1 LRYALLLLFAG
12 CIDPIDQQWQLD
24 HDRVVVARATPPRIH
39 AGDMTNL
46 DALVAHDGGP
56 TTIESPLDA
65 EVARAPFA
73 VDLRH
78 GEGGWAL
85 VAPDPATLAAA
96 RPAMGLPADA
106 PVPVDVVM
114 SFADG
119 TNRALAPMQ
128 VKKTVWIGEP
138 TTNPAMPA
146 VTVAG
151 VPAGDEIVVPADEDV
166 YLSTAVPDGWRVN
179 WLTSAGT
186 LHQDD
191 EPTSFVHVAPED
203 AQSGELACV
212 IRDDQGGV
220 VWRVWPIR
228 TR

>member
-1 LRYALLLLFAG
+1 MKYALLLLLAG

-39 AGDMTNL
+39 AGDTTNL
-46 DALVAHDGGP
+46 DALVAHLGGP
-56 TTIESPLDA
+56 TTVEAPLEA
-65 EVARAPFA
+65 TVAAASFP
-73 VDLRH
+73 VDVKKTAA
-78 GEGGWAL
+78 GWAL
-85 VAPDPATLAAA
+85 VAPDEATLAAA

-106 PVPVDVVM
+106 PVPVDVMM

-119 TNRALAPMQ
+119 TNRALAPKQ

-138 TTNPAMPA
+138 STNPDMPA
-146 VTVAG
+146 VTIDGAQ
-151 VPAGDEIVVPADEDV
+151 AGDAVTVAADQDV
-166 YLSTAVPDGWRVN
+166 YLSTTVPDGWRVN

-191 EPTSFVHVAPED
+191 EPTGFIHIAPKD
-203 AQSGELACV
+203 RQSGELACV

-220 VWRVWPIR
+220 VWKVWPLR
-228 TR
+228 AQ

>member
-1 LRYALLLLFAG
+1 LRYALLLLLVG

-65 EVARAPFA
+65 AVARAPFL

-78 GEGGWAL
+78 TDAGWAL
-85 VAPDPATLAAA
+85 VAPDAATLAAA

-128 VKKTVWIGEP
+128 VKKTVWLGEP
-138 TTNPAMPA
+138 TTNPEMPA
-146 VTVAG
+146 VTVANAPPG
-151 VPAGDEIVVPADEDV
+151 EEIVVAADEDV
-166 YLSTAVPDGWRVN
+166 YLSTTVPDGWRVN

-186 LHQDD
+186 LYQDD
-191 EPTSFVHVAPED
+191 EPTSYIHVAPKD
-203 AQSGELACV
+203 PQSGELACV

-220 VWRVWPIR
+220 VWKVWPIR
-228 TR
+228 AE